1 MTDEKDNV
9 VVGPW
14 GDKPIE
20 NNGEWTKKKI
30 DKALDKNNTHKMM
43 QDKLDRIEVITEKIM
58 IQLIHTTVSYTHLTL
73 PTILLV

>member
-20 NNGEWTKKKI
+20 NNGEWAKKKI

-58 IQLIHTTVSYTHLTL
+58 LSLIH
-73 PTILLV
+73 I